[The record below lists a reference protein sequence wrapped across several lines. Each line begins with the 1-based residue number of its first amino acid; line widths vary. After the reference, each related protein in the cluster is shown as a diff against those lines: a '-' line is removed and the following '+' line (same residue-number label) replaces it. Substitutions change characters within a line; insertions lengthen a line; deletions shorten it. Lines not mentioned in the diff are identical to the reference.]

1 MSTSNSLRRAI
12 RYALVASTATAV
24 VAPVYAQDTAG
35 TDVQEVV
42 VTGSRIAQP
51 NLEGTS
57 PVTMVTAEDIAVQG
71 VTRVEDMVNQLPQA
85 FAAQNATVSNGAT
98 GTATINL
105 RGLGSPR
112 TLVLVDGRRM
122 PYGGVTAASAAP
134 DLNMIPAGMV
144 ERVEILTGGASA
156 AYGSD
161 AVAGVVNFILKKDFE
176 GVQFDALYGLY
187 QHKNDFDGPGQV
199 KLRDVIAGRA
209 QTNSAQFALP
219 DSNVT
224 DGEATEFNFMIGAST
239 EDGRGNVTLFGGVR
253 DNKEVLQADR
263 DYSACSLNP
272 NPTDSFSCGGSATSY
287 PGYFYFG
294 GEAFTIDSTTGN
306 TFRPFNEDT
315 DLYNFGPLNHYQRP
329 DTRHNV
335 GVTGHYEVAEFAE
348 IYSQL
353 MYTDY
358 ESVAQI
364 APGGNFF
371 DTNTIN
377 CDNPLLS
384 QQQLDTV
391 GCTPAMIA
399 AGDTA
404 QLYMAR
410 RNTEGGGRRQS
421 FSSTAFRGVIGSRG
435 AISDNWDYDASVQ
448 YSRVSPSPTT
458 LNFFH
463 KTRIARALDIVD
475 EGGVPT
481 CRSVVD
487 GTDPNCVP
495 YNPFQIDGVTQEALD
510 YVQVPGIQVGVIEQE
525 VYSAHVTGDLGAY
538 GLRSPAATDSIQ
550 MVIGA
555 EKRFDRLRNDTDD
568 AQASDQ
574 LSGAGGAVIGIEG
587 STKVLDL
594 FTEVLV
600 PLVQDAP
607 FADQLGLDLAYR
619 YSDYDTLTTDT
630 YKIGL
635 DWAPV
640 EDVRFRGSF
649 QRAIRAANIVELF
662 TAQGLNLF
670 DLTGDPCGAD
680 LAGTVN
686 AASDAAC
693 LATGVPAALLRSPGL
708 DSPAGQ
714 YNFLQGGN
722 QELLPEESDTY
733 TFGVVLQPRFLPQLT
748 FSIDYFDIEI
758 LDTIST
764 FGSENTLDACYFQ
777 NDADACARIRRDTN
791 GSLWRG
797 NDGFVQDLNINIGS
811 LSTTGYDFNMTYSN
825 VEIGSFGTLN
835 FSVIGTLLDEL
846 TTVPGPGV
854 DPVEC
859 AGKFSGSTC
868 GIPNPEW
875 RHQFRTSWLTPWNV
889 DVTATWRY
897 YDAVTNIVPATAANI
912 DYELGSRSYVDMT
925 ANWNITE
932 KASFMLGINNVLD
945 KDPPLSSAVGTTGN
959 GNTYPQ
965 TYDAMGRWIFMRAQV
980 GF

>member
-24 VAPVYAQDTAG
+24 VAPVYAQDTEG

-85 FAAQNATVSNGAT
+85 FAAQNATIANGAT

-122 PYGGVTAASAAP
+122 PYGGVTSASAAP

-187 QHKNDFDGPGQV
+187 QHKNSFDGPGQV

-263 DYSACSLNP
+263 DYSACSLNA
-272 NPTDSFSCGGSATSY
+272 NPTESFSCGGSATSY
-287 PGYFYFG
+287 PGYFYTG
-294 GEAFTIDSTTGN
+294 GEAFTIDSATGN

-377 CDNPLLS
+377 CDSPLLS
-384 QQQLDTV
+384 QNQLDTV

-404 QLYMAR
+404 TLYMAR

-435 AISDNWDYDASVQ
+435 AISDAWDYDASVQ

-463 KTRIARALDIVD
+463 KTRIARALDVVD
-475 EGGVPT
+475 VGGVPT

-487 GTDPNCVP
+487 GTDPNCIP

-538 GLRSPAATDSIQ
+538 GLRSPFATDSIQ
-550 MVIGA
+550 MVLGA

-594 FTEVLV
+594 FTEVSV

-607 FADQLGLDLAYR
+607 GADQLGLDLAYR

-635 DWAPV
+635 DWAPI

-777 NDADACARIRRDTN
+777 NDADACARVRRDTN

-811 LSTTGYDFNMTYSN
+811 LSTTGYDFNVTYTG
-825 VEIGSFGTLN
+825 VEVGQLGTLN
-835 FSVIGTLLDEL
+835 FSVIGTMLDEL

-897 YDAVTNIVPATAANI
+897 YDAVTNIVPATSANI

>member
-1 MSTSNSLRRAI
+1 
-12 RYALVASTATAV
+12 
-24 VAPVYAQDTAG
+24 
-35 TDVQEVV
+35 
-42 VTGSRIAQP
+42 
-51 NLEGTS
+51 
-57 PVTMVTAEDIAVQG
+57 
-71 VTRVEDMVNQLPQA
+71 
-85 FAAQNATVSNGAT
+85 
-98 GTATINL
+98 
-105 RGLGSPR
+105 
-112 TLVLVDGRRM
+112 
-122 PYGGVTAASAAP
+122 
-134 DLNMIPAGMV
+134 
-144 ERVEILTGGASA
+144 
-156 AYGSD
+156 
-161 AVAGVVNFILKKDFE
+161 
-176 GVQFDALYGLY
+176 
-187 QHKNDFDGPGQV
+187 
-199 KLRDVIAGRA
+199 
-209 QTNSAQFALP
+209 
-219 DSNVT
+219 
-224 DGEATEFNFMIGAST
+224 
-239 EDGRGNVTLFGGVR
+239 
-253 DNKEVLQADR
+253 
-263 DYSACSLNP
+263 
-272 NPTDSFSCGGSATSY
+272 
-287 PGYFYFG
+287 
-294 GEAFTIDSTTGN
+294 
-306 TFRPFNEDT
+306 
-315 DLYNFGPLNHYQRP
+315 
-329 DTRHNV
+329 
-335 GVTGHYEVAEFAE
+335 
-348 IYSQL
+348 
-353 MYTDY
+353 
-358 ESVAQI
+358 
-364 APGGNFF
+364 
-371 DTNTIN
+371 
-377 CDNPLLS
+377 
-384 QQQLDTV
+384 
-391 GCTPAMIA
+391 
-399 AGDTA
+399 
-404 QLYMAR
+404 
-410 RNTEGGGRRQS
+410 
-421 FSSTAFRGVIGSRG
+421 
-435 AISDNWDYDASVQ
+435 
-448 YSRVSPSPTT
+448 
-458 LNFFH
+458 
-463 KTRIARALDIVD
+463 
-475 EGGVPT
+475 
-481 CRSVVD
+481 
-487 GTDPNCVP
+487 
-495 YNPFQIDGVTQEALD
+495 
-510 YVQVPGIQVGVIEQE
+510 
-525 VYSAHVTGDLGAY
+525 
-538 GLRSPAATDSIQ
+538 
-550 MVIGA
+550 
-555 EKRFDRLRNDTDD
+555 
-568 AQASDQ
+568 
-574 LSGAGGAVIGIEG
+574 
-587 STKVLDL
+587 
-594 FTEVLV
+594 
-600 PLVQDAP
+600 VQDAP

-635 DWAPV
+635 DWAPI

-777 NDADACARIRRDTN
+777 NDADACARVRRDTN

-811 LSTTGYDFNMTYSN
+811 LSTTGYDFNLAYSN
-825 VEIGSFGTLN
+825 VEIGSLGTLN

-897 YDAVTNIVPATAANI
+897 YDAVTNIVPATSANI

-932 KASFMLGINNVLD
+932 KASFMLGINNLLD

-965 TYDAMGRWIFMRAQV
+965 TYDSMGRWIFMRAQV

>member
-24 VAPVYAQDTAG
+24 VAPVYAQDTEG

-85 FAAQNATVSNGAT
+85 FAAQNATIANGAT

-122 PYGGVTAASAAP
+122 PYGGVTSASAAP

-187 QHKNDFDGPGQV
+187 QHKNSFDGPGQV

-263 DYSACSLNP
+263 DYSACSLNA
-272 NPTDSFSCGGSATSY
+272 NPTESFSCGGSATSY

-306 TFRPFNEDT
+306 TFRPFNEDL

-377 CDNPLLS
+377 CDSPLLS
-384 QQQLDTV
+384 QNQLDTV

-404 QLYMAR
+404 TLYMAR

-435 AISDNWDYDASVQ
+435 AISDAWDYDASVQ

-463 KTRIARALDIVD
+463 KTRIARALDVVD

-487 GTDPNCVP
+487 GTDPNCIP
-495 YNPFQIDGVTQEALD
+495 YNPFQIDGVTQESLD

-538 GLRSPAATDSIQ
+538 GLRSPFATDSIQ
-550 MVIGA
+550 MVLGA

-594 FTEVLV
+594 FTEVSI

-607 FADQLGLDLAYR
+607 GADQLGLDLAYR

-635 DWAPV
+635 DWAPI

-777 NDADACARIRRDTN
+777 NDADACARVRRDTN

-811 LSTTGYDFNMTYSN
+811 LSTTGYDFNVTYTG
-825 VEIGSFGTLN
+825 VEVGQLGTLN
-835 FSVIGTLLDEL
+835 FSVIGTMLDEL

-897 YDAVTNIVPATAANI
+897 YDAVTNIVPATSANI